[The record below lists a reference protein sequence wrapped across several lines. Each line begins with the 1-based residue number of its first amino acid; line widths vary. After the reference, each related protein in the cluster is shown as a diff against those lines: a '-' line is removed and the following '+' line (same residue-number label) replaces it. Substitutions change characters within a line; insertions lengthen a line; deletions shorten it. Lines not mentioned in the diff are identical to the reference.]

1 MKVGYITSS
10 SYSGSTLL
18 TFILN
23 AHPKIGTISE
33 FDVMDQIRQNP
44 DYLCSCGEKLRQC
57 DFFTSLKNELES
69 QGMEFLLDDMQLMFN
84 LADNER
90 LNRYLSRKLPLLN
103 SSFLEALRDAVL
115 MLVPYYSNKMNQAHV
130 RNKLF
135 IETVLK
141 LTNSDVFIDA
151 NKEPYRLK
159 HLSQDFDT
167 SAIYLYKNGIAGAY
181 SLYKGSLRSNSSASF
196 ESECK
201 KWFVEQIT
209 INRCLSDIDGLDVV
223 NVAYSDLCSDTNK
236 EVNKIFDMLGLEN
249 VDVSSFYESEHHII
263 GNSMRVTS
271 IDTIQERLDW
281 KDKLTSADI
290 KTYKKSLDKYSP
302 MFARYNEEAVSKL
315 WTEF

>member
-33 FDVMDQIRQNP
+33 FDVMDQIRTNS
-44 DYLCSCGEKLRQC
+44 DYLCSCGERLREC
-57 DFFTSLKNELES
+57 GFFSSLKNELES
-69 QGMEFLLDDMQLMFN
+69 RGMEFQLDDMQLMFN

-103 SSFLEALRDAVL
+103 SSYLEELRDAVL
-115 MLVPYYSNKMNQAHV
+115 MLIPYFNKKMERAHT

-141 LTNSDVFIDA
+141 LTNSEVFIDA

-159 HLSQDFDT
+159 HLSKDFDT
-167 SAIYLYKNGIAGAY
+167 SAIYIYKNGIAGAF
-181 SLYKGSLRSNSSASF
+181 SLYKGTLRTNSSASF

-201 KWFVEQIT
+201 KWFIEQIT
-209 INRCLSDIDGLDVV
+209 INRCLSDIKGLDVV

-249 VDVSSFYESEHHII
+249 IDVSSFYNSEHHII

-271 IDTIQERLDW
+271 IDTIEERLDW
-281 KDKLTSADI
+281 QEKLTSSDI
-290 KTYKKSLDKYSP
+290 KTYKKILDKYSS
-302 MFARYNEEAVSKL
+302 MFAKYNEEAVSKL
-315 WTEF
+315 WTEL

>member
-33 FDVMDQIRQNP
+33 FDVMDQIRTNS
-44 DYLCSCGEKLRQC
+44 DYLCSCGERLREC
-57 DFFTSLKNELES
+57 GFFSSLKNELES
-69 QGMEFLLDDMQLMFN
+69 RGIEFQLDDMQLMFN

-103 SSFLEALRDAVL
+103 SSYLEELRDAVL
-115 MLVPYYSNKMNQAHV
+115 MLIPYFNKKMERAHT

-141 LTNSDVFIDA
+141 LTNSEVFIDA

-159 HLSQDFDT
+159 HLSKDFDT
-167 SAIYLYKNGIAGAY
+167 SAIYIYKNGIAGAF
-181 SLYKGSLRSNSSASF
+181 SLYKGTLRTNSSASF

-201 KWFVEQIT
+201 KWFIEQIT
-209 INRCLSDIDGLDVV
+209 INRCLSDINGLDVV

-249 VDVSSFYESEHHII
+249 IDVSSFYNSEHHII

-271 IDTIQERLDW
+271 IDTIEERLDW
-281 KDKLTSADI
+281 QEKLTSSDI
-290 KTYKKSLDKYSP
+290 KTYKKILDKYSS
-302 MFARYNEEAVSKL
+302 MFAKYNEEAVSKL
-315 WTEF
+315 WTEL